1 MIKNAQDVIK
11 TMTRKNDLRRECFDK
26 ITDMC
31 VKKIVRS
38 AAMNMTQ
45 CFFEVPEFVLGF
57 PLYDINECI
66 LHVVKG
72 LQGAGYVIKYFFP
85 RVIHVS
91 WASPEVESRK
101 LATQISALLEKP
113 IDVPMLTCDSNT
125 NTNTLQPAT
134 SPQKK
139 GKSRKKKAVRP
150 IAEYK
155 PSGKFVLN
163 I

>member
-1 MIKNAQDVIK
+1 MIKNAQDVLK
-11 TMTRKNDLRRECFDK
+11 TMTRKNEMRRECFDK
-26 ITDMC
+26 IVDMC
-31 VKKIVRS
+31 VKKIVRG
-38 AAMNMTQ
+38 AALNMTQ

-66 LHVVKG
+66 LYVIKG
-72 LQGAGYVIKYFFP
+72 LQGAGYVVKYFFP

-91 WASPEVESRK
+91 WASSEVESRK
-101 LATQISALLEKP
+101 FASQISALLDKP
-113 IDVPMLTCDSNT
+113 VNVPMLTCDSP
-125 NTNTLQPAT
+125 QPA
-134 SPQKK
+134 SVPQKK
-139 GKSRKKKAVRP
+139 TKGKGKKTKVVRP